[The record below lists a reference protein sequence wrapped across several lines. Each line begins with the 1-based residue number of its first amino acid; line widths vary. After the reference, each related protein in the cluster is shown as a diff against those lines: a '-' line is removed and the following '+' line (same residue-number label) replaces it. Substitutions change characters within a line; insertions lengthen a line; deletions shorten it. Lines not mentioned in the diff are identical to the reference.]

1 MKMIGIV
8 MSLNHTNWLANTL
21 VLALVCIGFLL
32 ISGEASAVDDYDHKM
47 TFTPDTQNG
56 DPEELVQFSISIE
69 NTGDK
74 DDTYD
79 MSVTNSTIPT
89 GYTAYIIPTEISVDD
104 GDTGTVTLFVKIANR
119 TVGTADA
126 GDTAQISFKSKSQHT
141 EDGCD
146 PCGKTKTQTAGVIIN
161 TVYGTTITAIDGE
174 KTVNPNENVKF
185 QMSVKNTGGN
195 DEDSVTISFSG
206 NGVDQWDITPQPS
219 TLTIDIDEL
228 AYFNLSVTPD
238 IEAIAGLKS
247 ISIIATSGD
256 GSTKSSTSI
265 TVKVNQLPAL
275 QVDKVGTS
283 SKDVEASKRVYYSFD
298 VTNKGNAV
306 DTFNLAVD
314 TSSMPTGW
322 DASLDQDKISNLGVD
337 ENITLTDVLVVKAPE
352 DAAADVE
359 ISIIVTISSDYNSS
373 VNSTY
378 TSRTTVLQNFEPKIS
393 IIGEDTMSV
402 EPEGQVNF
410 TIMITNDG
418 NGDDDIALSLGG
430 NSSWGQLGGSSFNL
444 EAGTNDTTTLRVTP
458 PKDTEAT
465 NGYILIVRATS
476 EDGETTN
483 SRNIYI
489 NVQQV
494 YEVSVQVSGDSS
506 KKGDPGDELNY
517 QILVKNKGNGDDTFT
532 LSLEGEK
539 AVWGSILDEVELT
552 SGESTTVNLT
562 VNIDDDAT
570 VGDNDIIV
578 RGSSEDN
585 PGVNDTGTVK
595 VTVNKQFKVDVIVSS
610 MSGDPGSTITYA
622 VRIQNE
628 GTGDDT
634 FSVSIDDYP
643 EGWSVDPVSFQVED
657 VPAGGEE
664 IVNLSVSIRSGEN
677 NKAFTINLTASSDE
691 ARKENPPKY
700 VNTTVSIITIVN
712 QEYWIEFDLDNPGDI
727 NVDATVG
734 IPTSVSFDVVNKGTG
749 DDVVA
754 LSVTAPD
761 GWTSVSFSSNY
772 VSVSEGSQESV
783 SLFITVPE
791 DTADQVYDI
800 VVKGISDC
808 ETCDEVGAK
817 SNYELTFKVDV
828 TLARG
833 VEINADVVSISK
845 LPGTTAN
852 FTVDIKNIGDG
863 ADTMIV
869 SILDDDLTWA
879 SLNRTQVSLDKER
892 TGSVTVSITLPVYD
906 LDNLTNLERTALQG
920 TDYEI
925 SIKVKSEGDLSES
938 ANVGLTIVIGQIYGA
953 KIEVIGNIQIT
964 SYPST
969 ETDSDERTE
978 KFTFKLT
985 NTGNKQ
991 DTITDNIIATQYP
1004 DEWVVELYQASTCS
1018 STFSGSVGAG
1028 QSKYVYLCATP
1039 DQDSDVGNYTILTE
1053 FSPNS
1058 GTEPAETVSVILE
1071 VASPRRE
1078 LAATAID
1085 TIQEIY
1091 PEYEG
1096 TISQNSV
1103 KFKVKLDNT
1112 GSNIDTYIPEVESNL
1127 EEDWTVTFWQDS
1139 GKTQSWSSS
1148 GVAIDDGELDDLW
1161 VFVEVADDADE
1172 GNETIEISISDEEGD
1187 PSARAE
1193 VMLTVWIQRPE
1204 LSVKTS
1210 AIQLEIEGAVGNAT
1224 TVKEEDTVVIL
1235 VDVENSGTADADD
1248 VRVEVFYYPKKSP
1261 TTQMDIDDL
1270 VIAGFVF
1277 DEANNRY
1284 IYTLYDK
1291 EANINSGSSKTIAS
1305 DDWIIQGGEWYVEVR
1320 ADYDK
1325 DDSNGKILEPNE
1337 NNNDARYS
1345 ELLRVK
1351 PDLGI
1356 DSMRLGESKYAGENA
1371 QTPNIGD
1378 TVSFVVTITNTGAA
1392 DVRDARLYIRA
1403 DTDAESGVIL
1413 TERSGK
1419 NYMKFDIDA
1428 GETTDVRFRWQ
1439 ASEEVWS
1446 GFIAEVN
1453 PVCDDYDIQSF
1464 DCELEGD
1471 GFASETDRMFDEL
1484 NRYTNNEY
1492 PTTGVFE
1499 QSDSEVLFEILPD
1512 FKIKKVVMD
1521 PRDPEVEDNVEITV
1535 TLENIGNAD
1544 WDIMS
1549 GNLQIVFEDGVS
1561 SEITTSIGESINKDD
1576 SIEIK
1581 FTWTV
1586 PDEDKDTLFLTF
1598 TVDTGSGNFEIK
1610 QCDNCDDTNSGDG
1623 KDNDEHTV
1631 EIPVVLS
1638 AVLGE
1643 IEFITTL
1650 TERDLIRGVPL
1661 IIPVVGLIALV
1672 ALSIPLLMYR
1682 RRSGRKKSRR
1692 DDDDEDESEEG
1703 DEDQAPAPP
1712 SKIAVAIKSTIDG
1725 KTANVKVPSNMP
1737 VNKLLQNCVGKF
1749 PLPHANFAVML
1760 NGVAVDINL
1769 SLEDAGLTDGCQV
1782 DLVPLE

>member
-1 MKMIGIV
+1 

-21 VLALVCIGFLL
+21 ALALVCIGFLL
-32 ISGEASAVDDYDHKM
+32 ITGGASADAYDHKM
-47 TFTPDTQNG
+47 TFTPSTQSG
-56 DPEELVQFSISIE
+56 DPEEQLQYTITIE
-69 NTGDK
+69 NLGDN

-79 MSVTNSTIPT
+79 MSVTNSTIPN
-89 GYTAYIIPTEISVDD
+89 GYTAFIIPTELSVEEDEA
-104 GDTGTVTLFVKIANR
+104 GTATLFVKIANR
-119 TVGTADA
+119 TTNTAEG
-126 GDTAQISFKSKSQHT
+126 GDTAQISFKSKSQNA
-141 EDGCD
+141 DSG
-146 PCGKTKTQTAGVIIN
+146 GKTKTQTASLTVN
-161 TVYGTTITAIDGE
+161 NVYGTTLLPSIGE
-174 KTVNPNENVKF
+174 KNVNPNENVKF
-185 QMSVKNTGGN
+185 EISVKNTGGN
-195 DEDSVTISFSG
+195 TEDSVTISFSG

-219 TLTIDIDEL
+219 TLTLDIDEL

-238 IEAIAGLKS
+238 IEATAGLKS
-247 ISIIATSGD
+247 ISVIATSED
-256 GSTKSSTSI
+256 GETVASTSV

-283 SKDVEASKRVYYSFD
+283 SKDVEAGKRVYYSFD

-306 DTFNLAVD
+306 DTFNLVVD
-314 TSSMPTGW
+314 TSSLPTGW

-337 ENITLTDVLVVKAPE
+337 ENITLTDVLVVKAPD
-352 DAAADVE
+352 DAAAE
-359 ISIIVTISSDYNSS
+359 AETSIIVTISSDYNSS

-378 TSRTTVLQNFEPKIS
+378 TSRTTVLQNYEPKLTIV
-393 IIGEDTMSV
+393 GEDTMSAK
-402 EPEGQVNF
+402 PEEQVNF
-410 TIMITNDG
+410 TIKIANDG
-418 NGDDDIALSLGG
+418 NGEDDISLALIGG
-430 NSSWGQLGGSSFNL
+430 NSSWGQLGDSAFTL
-444 EAGTNDTTTLRVTP
+444 EAGTNGTTTLRVTP
-458 PKDTEAT
+458 PKDTEAK

-476 EDGETTN
+476 EDDTTTN
-483 SRNIYI
+483 SRNIFI
-489 NVQQV
+489 NVNQI

-506 KKGDPGDELNY
+506 KKGDPGDELSY

-539 AVWGSILDEVELT
+539 ADWGSILDEVELT
-552 SGESTTVNLT
+552 SGESITVNLT

-578 RGSSEDN
+578 RGTSEDN
-585 PGVNDTGTVK
+585 PSVNDTGTVK

-610 MSGDPGSTITYA
+610 MSGDPGSTISYA

-643 EGWSVDPVSFQVED
+643 EGWSVDPVAFQVED

-664 IVNLSVSIRSGEN
+664 VVTLNVSIRSGEN

-712 QEYWIEFDLDNPGDI
+712 QEYWIEFDLDDPGDI

-734 IPTSVSFDVVNKGTG
+734 IPTSVDFDVVNKGTG

-754 LSVTAPD
+754 LSATAPD

-772 VSVSEGSQESV
+772 VSVAEGGQEQV
-783 SLFITVPE
+783 SLFVTVPE

-800 VVKGISDC
+800 VVKGVSDC
-808 ETCDEVGAK
+808 ATCDEEGAK

-833 VEINADVVSISK
+833 VEVNADVTEVSK

-863 ADTMIV
+863 QDTMIV
-869 SILDDDLTWA
+869 SVLDDDLSWA
-879 SLNRTQVSLDKER
+879 SLNRTTVSLDKER
-892 TGSVTVSITLPVYD
+892 TGSVTVSVTLPTYD
-906 LDNLTNLERTALQG
+906 LSNLTNLERTALQG
-920 TDYEI
+920 DDYEI
-925 SIKVKSEGDLSES
+925 TIKVKSEGDLSES
-938 ANVGLTIVIGQIYGA
+938 STVALTTVIGQIYGA
-953 KIEVIGNIQIT
+953 SIEIIGDSQIT

-969 ETDSDERTE
+969 ETDAEERTE

-991 DTITDNIIATQYP
+991 DSISDNIIATSYP
-1004 DEWVVELYQASTCS
+1004 DEWNVDLYQASTCS
-1018 STFSGSVGAG
+1018 SSFTGTVGAG
-1028 QSKYVYLCATP
+1028 QSKYLYLCVTP
-1039 DQDSDVGNYTILTE
+1039 DQDSDVGNETILTE
-1053 FSPNS
+1053 FSPNG

-1078 LAATAID
+1078 LAASAID

-1096 TISQNSV
+1096 TSSQNSV
-1103 KFKVKLDNT
+1103 KFKVKLENT
-1112 GSNIDTYIPEVESNL
+1112 GSNIDKYIPEVVTNL
-1127 EEDWTVTFWQDS
+1127 EEDWSITFWQDS
-1139 GKTQSWSSS
+1139 GKTQSWSTA
-1148 GVAIDDGELDDLW
+1148 GVSIEDGELDDLW

-1172 GNETIEISISDEEGD
+1172 GNETFEISIGNEED
-1187 PSARAE
+1187 SPTAFAE
-1193 VMLTVWIQRPE
+1193 VTLTVWIQRPE

-1210 AIQLEIEGAVGNAT
+1210 AIQLEIEGEVGNAT

-1248 VRVEVFYYPKKSP
+1248 VRVEVYYYPKKAP
-1261 TTQMDIDDL
+1261 TTQTEIDNL
-1270 VIAGFVF
+1270 VIAGFAF
-1277 DEANNRY
+1277 DEAENTY

-1291 EANINSGSSKTIAS
+1291 ETNIKSSVSKSIAS

-1320 ADYDK
+1320 ADYDE

-1337 NNNDARYS
+1337 NNNDARYTD
-1345 ELLRVK
+1345 LLRVK

-1378 TVSFVVTITNTGAA
+1378 TVSFIVTVSNTGAA
-1392 DVRDARLYIRA
+1392 DVRDARLYIKA
-1403 DTDAESGVIL
+1403 DTDAESGTIL
-1413 TERSGK
+1413 TERSNK
-1419 NYMKFDIDA
+1419 DYMKFDIDA
-1428 GETTDVRFRWQ
+1428 GETTDVRFRWE

-1446 GFIAEVN
+1446 GFVAEVN
-1453 PVCDDYDIQSF
+1453 PVCDDYGIQDF
-1464 DCELEGD
+1464 ECESEGD
-1471 GFASETDRMFDEL
+1471 GFSSDTDRMFDEL

-1492 PTTGVFE
+1492 PATGVFE
-1499 QSDSEVLFEILPD
+1499 QSNSEVRFEILPD

-1521 PRDPEVEDNVEITV
+1521 PSDPEVDEITEV
-1535 TLENIGNAD
+1535 TVTVENIGNAD
-1544 WDIMS
+1544 WQVGMKP
-1549 GNLQIVFEDGVS
+1549 LTVVFEDGVGP
-1561 SEITTSIGESINKDD
+1561 EITTSVGESINKDD
-1576 SIEIK
+1576 SVEVK
-1581 FTWTV
+1581 FSWTV

-1598 TVDTGSGNFEIK
+1598 TIDAGSGTFEIK
-1610 QCDNCDDTNSGDG
+1610 QCDTCDDTNSGDG
-1623 KDNDEHTV
+1623 KDNDEYTQ
-1631 EIPVVLS
+1631 ELPVVLA

-1650 TERDLIRGVPL
+1650 TEKDLVRGVPL

-1672 ALSIPLLMYR
+1672 ALSVPLLIYR
-1682 RRSGRKKSRR
+1682 RRSGKKKKSRR
-1692 DDDDEDESEEG
+1692 DDDDEEAEEG
-1703 DEDQAPAPP
+1703 DEEQAPAPP
-1712 SKIAVAIKSTIDG
+1712 AKIAVAIVSTLDG

>member
-1 MKMIGIV
+1 

-21 VLALVCIGFLL
+21 ALMLVCIGFLL
-32 ISGEASAVDDYDHKM
+32 ITGGASADAYDHKM
-47 TFTPDTQNG
+47 TFTPSTQNG
-56 DPEELVQFSISIE
+56 DPEEQLQYTITIE
-69 NTGDK
+69 NLGDN
-74 DDTYD
+74 DDSYD
-79 MSVTNSTIPT
+79 MSVTNSTIPN
-89 GYTAYIIPTEISVDD
+89 GYTAFIIPTELSVEEDES
-104 GDTGTVTLFVKIANR
+104 GTATLFVKIANR
-119 TVGTADA
+119 TTNTAEG
-126 GDTAQISFKSKSQHT
+126 GDTAQISFKSKSQNA
-141 EDGCD
+141 DSG
-146 PCGKTKTQTAGVIIN
+146 GKTKTQTASLTVN
-161 TVYGTTITAIDGE
+161 NVYGTTLTPSAGE
-174 KTVNPNENVKF
+174 KNVNPNENVKF
-185 QMSVKNTGGN
+185 EISVENTGGN
-195 DEDSVTISFSG
+195 TEDSVTISFSG

-219 TLTIDIDEL
+219 TLTLDINEL

-238 IEAIAGLKS
+238 IEATAGLKS
-247 ISIIATSGD
+247 ISIIATSED
-256 GSTKSSTSI
+256 GETVTSTSV

-283 SKDVEASKRVYYSFD
+283 SRDVEAGKRVYYSFD

-306 DTFNLAVD
+306 DTFNLVVD
-314 TSSMPTGW
+314 TSSLPTGW

-337 ENITLTDVLVVKAPE
+337 ENITLTDVLVVKAPD
-352 DAAADVE
+352 DAAAE
-359 ISIIVTISSDYNSS
+359 AETSIIVTISSDYNSS

-378 TSRTTVLQNFEPKIS
+378 TSRTTVLQNYEPKLTIV
-393 IIGEDTMSV
+393 GEDTMSAK
-402 EPEGQVNF
+402 PEEQVNF
-410 TIMITNDG
+410 TIKIANDG
-418 NGDDDIALSLGG
+418 NGEDDISLALIGG
-430 NSSWGQLGGSSFNL
+430 NSSWGQLGDSAFTL
-444 EAGTNDTTTLRVTP
+444 EAGTNSTTTLRVTP
-458 PKDTEAT
+458 PKDTEAK

-476 EDGETTN
+476 EDDTTTN
-483 SRNIYI
+483 SRNIFI
-489 NVQQV
+489 NVNQI

-532 LSLEGEK
+532 LSLEGDK
-539 AVWGSILDEVELT
+539 AAWGSILDEVELT

-578 RGSSEDN
+578 RGTSEDN
-585 PGVNDTGTVK
+585 PSVNDTGTVK

-657 VPAGGEE
+657 IPAGGEE

-712 QEYWIEFDLDNPGDI
+712 QEYWIEFDLDDPGDI

-734 IPTSVSFDVVNKGTG
+734 IPTSVDFDVVNKGTG

-754 LSVTAPD
+754 LSATAPD

-772 VSVSEGSQESV
+772 VSVAEGGQESV

-800 VVKGISDC
+800 VVKGVSDC
-808 ETCDEVGAK
+808 DTCDEDGAK

-833 VEINADVVSISK
+833 VEVNADVVSVSK

-869 SILDDDLTWA
+869 SILDDDLSWA

-892 TGSVTVSITLPVYD
+892 TGSVTVSITLPTYD
-906 LDNLTNLERTALQG
+906 LANLTNLERTALQG
-920 TDYEI
+920 DDYEI
-925 SIKVKSEGDLSES
+925 TIKVKSEGDLSES
-938 ANVGLTIVIGQIYGA
+938 STVALTTVIGQIYGA
-953 KIEVIGNIQIT
+953 KIEIIGDSQIT

-969 ETDSDERTE
+969 ETDAEERTE

-991 DTITDNIIATQYP
+991 DTISDNIIATSYP
-1004 DEWVVELYQASTCS
+1004 DEWNVDLYQASTCS
-1018 STFSGSVGAG
+1018 STFTGSVGAG
-1028 QSKYVYLCATP
+1028 QSKYLYLCVTP
-1039 DQDSDVGNYTILTE
+1039 DQDSDVGNETILTE
-1053 FSPNS
+1053 FSPNG
-1058 GTEPAETVSVILE
+1058 GTEPAVTVSVILE
-1071 VASPRRE
+1071 VASPRRS
-1078 LAATAID
+1078 LTASAID

-1096 TISQNSV
+1096 TSSQNSV
-1103 KFKVKLDNT
+1103 KFKVKLENS
-1112 GSNIDTYIPEVESNL
+1112 GSNIDKYIPEVETNL
-1127 EEDWTVTFWQDS
+1127 EEDWSITFWQDS
-1139 GKTQSWSSS
+1139 GKTQSWSTS
-1148 GVAIDDGELDDLW
+1148 GVSIEDGELDDLW

-1172 GNETIEISISDEEGD
+1172 GNETFEISIGNEEDD
-1187 PSARAE
+1187 PSAFAE
-1193 VMLTVWIQRPE
+1193 VTLTVWIQRPE
-1204 LSVKTS
+1204 LSITTS
-1210 AIQLEIEGAVGNAT
+1210 AIQLEIEGEVGNAT

-1248 VRVEVFYYPKKSP
+1248 VRVEVYYYPKKSP
-1261 TTQMDIDDL
+1261 TTQTEIDDL

-1277 DEANNRY
+1277 DESENTY

-1291 EANINSGSSKTIAS
+1291 EANINSGSSKSIAS

-1320 ADYDK
+1320 ADYDD

-1337 NNNDARYS
+1337 NNNDARYT

-1356 DSMRLGESKYAGENA
+1356 DSMRLGESKYAGESA

-1378 TVSFVVTITNTGAA
+1378 TVSFVVTVTNSGAA
-1392 DVRDARLYIRA
+1392 DVRDARLYIKA
-1403 DTDAESGVIL
+1403 DTDAESGVTL
-1413 TERSGK
+1413 TERSNK
-1419 NYMKFDIDA
+1419 DYMKFDIDA
-1428 GETTDVRFRWQ
+1428 GETTDVRFRWE

-1446 GFIAEVN
+1446 GFVAEVN
-1453 PVCDDYDIQSF
+1453 PVCDDYGIQDF
-1464 DCELEGD
+1464 ECESEGD
-1471 GFASETDRMFDEL
+1471 GFSSDTDRMFDEL

-1499 QSDSEVLFEILPD
+1499 QSDSEVRFEILPD

-1521 PRDPEVEDNVEITV
+1521 PRDPEVDESVEVTV

-1544 WDIMS
+1544 WDVMS
-1549 GNLQIVFEDGVS
+1549 GTLEIVFEVLMDS
-1561 SEITTSIGESINKDD
+1561 S
-1576 SIEIK
+1576 
-1581 FTWTV
+1581 
-1586 PDEDKDTLFLTF
+1586 
-1598 TVDTGSGNFEIK
+1598 
-1610 QCDNCDDTNSGDG
+1610 
-1623 KDNDEHTV
+1623 
-1631 EIPVVLS
+1631 
-1638 AVLGE
+1638 
-1643 IEFITTL
+1643 
-1650 TERDLIRGVPL
+1650 
-1661 IIPVVGLIALV
+1661 
-1672 ALSIPLLMYR
+1672 
-1682 RRSGRKKSRR
+1682 
-1692 DDDDEDESEEG
+1692 
-1703 DEDQAPAPP
+1703 
-1712 SKIAVAIKSTIDG
+1712 
-1725 KTANVKVPSNMP
+1725 
-1737 VNKLLQNCVGKF
+1737 
-1749 PLPHANFAVML
+1749 
-1760 NGVAVDINL
+1760 
-1769 SLEDAGLTDGCQV
+1769 
-1782 DLVPLE
+1782 